1 MKWASAHAGLG
12 RSMNEEAAMEDLDRR
27 SALAFGL
34 FAAGGIA
41 FPCTAVAGTHEPDR
55 GTEIAPGVRQIE
67 LGYRISGLPGYKAI
81 SMRDLVFQ
89 PGTNT
94 YDPSTPNDMVCQLIE
109 GYLRV
114 RHGGSEW
121 IAHTRTGPWAFQ
133 KAASVAYRNL
143 SPDPATVRVIDL
155 IAL

>member
-1 MKWASAHAGLG
+1 MRRPPWKTLIADPRWLSGSSLPAGSRFPVRRWLERTNPTAG
-12 RSMNEEAAMEDLDRR
+12 RR
-27 SALAFGL
+27 SRPA
-34 FAAGGIA
+34 
-41 FPCTAVAGTHEPDR
+41 C
-55 GTEIAPGVRQIE
+55 QIE

-94 YDPSTPNDMVCQLIE
+94 YDPSTPNDMVCHLIE

-155 IAL
+155 IAV